1 MTSLALY
8 TTVYP
13 GVARFLP
20 AWYESVRRQ
29 TDKDF
34 QLWIALDGL
43 HADAVEEMLGVRP
56 QATWVLAGPGDT
68 PAQVRERALARIVES
83 CDAVVLVDSDDVL
96 HPTRVAAAREG
107 LRDSDVT
114 GCALRLV
121 DESGHALDLLLELPP
136 TIRPANVLPRHNIFG
151 LSNSSFRSDLLRRC
165 LPIPAEVALV
175 DWFLVTRAWLCGARL
190 AFDPVAHMDYR
201 QHEANMARIRL
212 PFTPDRVRSDTRLVR
227 THFEILQAHPL
238 PGALPDRVALIEEVA
253 ADVEAFYRRIALDE
267 NELERYVMALNAA
280 APAPLWWSCVA
291 YPPLQHLWTTHKEP
305 T

>member
-20 AWYESVRRQ
+20 DWYESVQRQ

-43 HADAVEEMLGVRP
+43 QTDAVEEILGSRP
-56 QATWVLAGPGDT
+56 QATWVLAGAGDT

-96 HPTRVAAAREG
+96 HPTRVAAARQG

-121 DESGHALDLLLELPP
+121 DANGRALGLSLELPP
-136 TIRPANVLPRHNIFG
+136 SVRPADVLPRHNIFG
-151 LSNSSFRSDLLRRC
+151 LSNSALRSDLLRRC

-175 DWFLVTRAWLCGARL
+175 DWFLVTRAWLCGAQL
-190 AFDPVAHMDYR
+190 AFDPVARMDYR
-201 QHEANMARIRL
+201 QHEDNMARTRL
-212 PFTPDRVRSDTRLVR
+212 PFTPDRVRSDTELVR
-227 THFEILQAHPL
+227 THFQILQSHPL
-238 PGALPDRVALIEEVA
+238 TGALPDRVALVEEVT
-253 ADVEAFYRRIALDE
+253 ADIEAFYKRVALDE
-267 NELERYVMALNAA
+267 RELERYVMALNAA

-291 YPPLQHLWTTHKEP
+291 YPPLQRLWITNKEP
-305 T
+305 A